1 MYIPFSRWSCSCP
14 SVRGRCALLLIA
26 VLVTLVPGS
35 VLALQDAP
43 APPAPDTLIFTN
55 GDQLTGK
62 LVRATGGTVTFHSDM
77 AGDLD
82 IPVAKIKE
90 LRSSG
95 SFAILKKDQNVV
107 GALVRPS
114 SVHIE
119 DGKLISTSGLQP
131 VDTIPVADLG
141 FIIDEPTFR
150 RETNPHP
157 SFLYGWNGSIAAGA
171 TLVRSTQRDTTLTT
185 AINLVRTIPTVTFLP
200 PRNRT
205 TVDVAETY
213 GTSHSPGAIP
223 QTNPLT
229 PDSNVKSSIF
239 HADAEQDEYLSK
251 RLYYFGGV
259 AFDHNYSQGLDLQ
272 QIYGGGIGFTVFSTP
287 RSELDLKADIHY
299 ERQTFFISSNNTE
312 LVGSIFAED
321 YRRNLPGKIVFTEFG
336 NYIPSWNDPSAYSAN
351 ITGALALPLFKRF
364 AASVSATDNYL
375 NNPSLGY
382 RKNSFL
388 FVTGVAYSLK

>member
-1 MYIPFSRWSCSCP
+1 MNVLLSRR
-14 SVRGRCALLLIA
+14 VRPTRVALLLVA
-26 VLVTLVPGS
+26 FS
-35 VLALQDAP
+35 VSVCVGHAQAP
-43 APPAPDTLIFTN
+43 ADAAAAPAPDTLVFAN

-62 LVRATGGTVTFHSDM
+62 LLRATGGTISFHSDV

-82 IPVAKIKE
+82 IPVAKVKE

-95 SFAILKKDQNVV
+95 SFAVLKKDQNVV

-114 SVHIE
+114 AVHIE
-119 DGKLISTSGLQP
+119 DGKLVSTSGPQT
-131 VDTIPVADLG
+131 VDTIPVGDIG
-141 FIIDEPTFR
+141 YIVDEPTFR

-185 AINLVRTIPTVTFLP
+185 AISLVRTIPTVTYLP
-200 PRNRT
+200 ARNRT
-205 TVDVAETY
+205 TVDLSETY
-213 GTSHSPGAIP
+213 GTSRSPGAIP
-223 QTNPLT
+223 QTVPTT
-229 PDSNVKSSIF
+229 PDSNVKTSIF
-239 HADAEQDEYLSK
+239 HADAEQDEYISH
-251 RLYYFGGV
+251 RLYYFGGL
-259 AFDHNYSQGLDLQ
+259 AFDHNYSQGLDWQ
-272 QIYGGGIGFTVFSTP
+272 QIYGGGLGYTVFSTP
-287 RSELDLKADIHY
+287 KQQLDLKADLHY
-299 ERQTFFISSNNTE
+299 ERQNFFISSNNTQ
-312 LVGSIFAED
+312 LVGSIFAEN
-321 YRRNLPGKIVFTEFG
+321 YRRNLPGKIVFTEIG

-382 RKNSFL
+382 QKNSFL